1 MSLVIKIIHSINY
14 QQSKI
19 RHLWKPFRI
28 IFKVEILS
36 IVAEKIFKVEILSM
50 VAENYGFSCFC
61 SLRFQ
66 KQRLGDLPNQMIIII
81 KLFKFY
87 TLFKAIKEIKNKNLL
102 PKFSYIK
109 LSKIYIYFIPPP
121 VWWVQPQM

>member
-1 MSLVIKIIHSINY
+1 MSYVIRKSKMSLVIRTKSRKPCSNY

-19 RHLWKPFRI
+19 RHLWKPFR
-28 IFKVEILS
+28 KS
-36 IVAEKIFKVEILSM
+36 FKVEILSM
-50 VAENYGFSCFC
+50 AVETYGLNCFC

-87 TLFKAIKEIKNKNLL
+87 TLFKAIKEIKKKNLL

-109 LSKIYIYFIPPP
+109 LSKIYISFIPPP
-121 VWWVQPQM
+121 IWCVQPQM